1 MLAANLITFVALC
14 VTALTVYLNWRSGN
28 RRLDLDES
36 QFKDRLRH
44 ERVQHARGIA
54 ASTYARAWR
63 LGESYR
69 QSNAERLWVTS
80 GGDPD
85 VVKKLY
91 DRGLSWEEF
100 NSVRE
105 EVLALSVLGWTP
117 EIRHKANVVG
127 DALIEQRQ
135 AAWAALTTTE
145 AETRRK
151 AFDDVGRKNQ
161 TTAQYLNNLA
171 NLLAE

>member
-36 QFKDRLRH
+36 QFADRLRH

-80 GGDPD
+80 VETLTSSRNYTI
-85 VVKKLY
+85 VVFHGKSSTRSEKRYSPLVSS
-91 DRGLSWEEF
+91 DGLLR
-100 NSVRE
+100 SVTKQT
-105 EVLALSVLGWTP
+105 LSAM
-117 EIRHKANVVG
+117 H
-127 DALIEQRQ
+127 
-135 AAWAALTTTE
+135 
-145 AETRRK
+145 
-151 AFDDVGRKNQ
+151 
-161 TTAQYLNNLA
+161 
-171 NLLAE
+171 